1 VGRRSH
7 SVTSIVTPGYA
18 PFEQYENDGSQQG
31 AWTDIYALGAVLYY
45 LIWGIKPVA
54 ATKRIS
60 ATMRGKPDPL
70 TPAVEIGQGKYADSF
85 LQAID
90 LALKIKQ
97 EERPQNVSVWRTQ
110 LLLFSEASSS
120 VSSSTSQRVSKKREK
135 TGFQFKWYYGVAILL
150 GLVVIGGGYSLFKY
164 LEKQP
169 DEQSRQGRTTASNE
183 LEDQKQQIDVETRRL
198 DAARKAAAR
207 EAERLEQKLAQAK
220 QERDAEK
227 KRQYIQIAQRD
238 AAEIGRKIWK
248 NESSGKI
255 SGFTAWN
262 KREQFASLG
271 IGHFIWYPQGDEGPF
286 TETFPNLL
294 KFMQKHGVI
303 LPDWLQKT
311 PDCPWNTR
319 QEFMESQQSEK
330 MISLRTLMKNT
341 VPVQVQFMI
350 RRLEF
355 ALPKILETL
364 PTETQRK
371 HVREQFHR
379 VTQTPKGIYA
389 LLDYVHFKGE
399 GISPTE
405 RYQDQGWGLLQVL
418 EQMLGNSANATEDF
432 VDAAEFVLKRRIQN
446 SPPER
451 NEIRWLQGWINRLN
465 TYR

>member
-1 VGRRSH
+1 
-7 SVTSIVTPGYA
+7 
-18 PFEQYENDGSQQG
+18 
-31 AWTDIYALGAVLYY
+31 
-45 LIWGIKPVA
+45 
-54 ATKRIS
+54 
-60 ATMRGKPDPL
+60 
-70 TPAVEIGQGKYADSF
+70 
-85 LQAID
+85 
-90 LALKIKQ
+90 
-97 EERPQNVSVWRTQ
+97 
-110 LLLFSEASSS
+110 LFICH
-120 VSSSTSQRVSKKREK
+120 K
-135 TGFQFKWYYGVAILL
+135 
-150 GLVVIGGGYSLFKY
+150 
-164 LEKQP
+164 
-169 DEQSRQGRTTASNE
+169 TTASNDY
-183 LEDQKQQIDVETRRL
+183 LEVQRQQIDVEKRRL
-198 DAARKAAAR
+198 DVARVAAAR
-207 EAERLEQKLAQAK
+207 EAERLEQNLAQAR
-220 QERDAEK
+220 EVREAEK
-227 KRQYIQIAQRD
+227 QRQYIQIAQHD
-238 AAEIGRKIWK
+238 AAEIGRKIWN

-255 SGFTAWN
+255 SGFTVWN
-262 KREQFASLG
+262 KQEQFASLG

-286 TETFPNLL
+286 TETFPDLL

-319 QEFMESQQSEK
+319 QEFMDRQQSEK

-350 RRLEF
+350 RRLEL

-379 VTQTPKGIYA
+379 VTQAPKGIYA

-418 EQMLGNSANATEDF
+418 EQMLGDSANATEDF
-432 VDAAEFVLKRRIQN
+432 VEAAEFVLKRRIQN

-451 NEIRWLQGWINRLN
+451 NEIRWLQGWFNRLN